1 MCLTDGLSPPRV
13 SSTREGSSIMYAAI
27 LKAGELSRH
36 QETHCTPP
44 SPGPFSVPRGGM
56 QLSVDLTCVDHKSE
70 LDSVVCEVKQF
81 SPSYFFSQ
89 HHRGPIYDRPKAA
102 AKGMSKYVS
111 GTPNLNFRTVG
122 ILQFSTDFRD
132 AKTTGRKSSAGQC
145 GSRWSWEYEARKWH
159 LSWSTTNFLEMW
171 HIGLKAA
178 GYCKSEKVWVC
189 KLD

>member
-1 MCLTDGLSPPRV
+1 MSHRWSVTTPRVFHEGRKFHYVCGGFESWQTFAPPRNALH
-13 SSTREGSSIMYAAI
+13 TPFP
-27 LKAGELSRH
+27 RH
-36 QETHCTPP
+36 L
-44 SPGPFSVPRGGM
+44 PRGGM

-102 AKGMSKYVS
+102 AKGMSKYVF

-132 AKTTGRKSSAGQC
+132 AKTTGRKRFAGQC